1 MGGALRPSRPDVPI
15 VNRDHHRHRR
25 HRDAVAPQ
33 THLALVSGARAAL
46 RAAEVVNVPVSR

>member
-1 MGGALRPSRPDVPI
+1 MGGALRPSRLDIPI
-15 VNRDHHRHRR
+15 VNRDHHRHSR